1 MKHFPIS
8 SFKAKLV
15 AAVCIVNI
23 LVVLVISGFISNWFY
38 NQIVSQT
45 TEQTQLII
53 EQVGTNVDT
62 YMNELYR
69 LTLAPYYNDNVMGE
83 LEHSPADS
91 QSQLASKRVVEDFL
105 SSVMTLPRSEVL
117 RVYVMS
123 EGGLYSYTRTPYE
136 MTDYRDYQNTEWYL
150 EALSTTRPIL
160 IPPQLEK
167 VFGEKRTPVFSVVRQ
182 IRSKND
188 NSITCGV
195 IKVDADYTGIKKICE
210 KVDLKSSGILL
221 ITNEQNQILY
231 QSAQLPAELTVS
243 QLNTSDSKITVA
255 SNQKYMVNRYNL
267 STYGIQIV
275 ALHSY
280 AELMRPLWENFIKT
294 TILALSCII
303 IAGVFITFIIRK
315 FLEPLFQIMGLM
327 KEVEDGNLEVFASV
341 NTKDEMSSLADSFN
355 HMVRNLDTTMKHNE
369 QLVRK
374 IYQAQYLAKEAQ
386 YNSLCSQ
393 IKPHFLYNTLNTIS
407 LLIKCDEGSAAVK
420 AIEDLSHYLGGIMN
434 VDREIALKQELQIC
448 ESYLGIV
455 YLRYQDRLT
464 YSIEVSPTLLAETI
478 PSLTLQSL
486 VENSVKHACESKRGL
501 VSIALFTREFSD
513 RFELIVKDNG
523 KGISKD
529 KLQEIQNSFADSEND
544 DTDFSDSPLLGN
556 IGLVNI
562 YRRLQLKFGASAQFL
577 IKSSESKGTEVIINL
592 PKSSC

>member
-182 IRSKND
+182 IRSK
-188 NSITCGV
+188 
-195 IKVDADYTGIKKICE
+195 
-210 KVDLKSSGILL
+210 
-221 ITNEQNQILY
+221 
-231 QSAQLPAELTVS
+231 
-243 QLNTSDSKITVA
+243 
-255 SNQKYMVNRYNL
+255 KY
-267 STYGIQIV
+267 
-275 ALHSY
+275 
-280 AELMRPLWENFIKT
+280 
-294 TILALSCII
+294 
-303 IAGVFITFIIRK
+303 
-315 FLEPLFQIMGLM
+315 LFY
-327 KEVEDGNLEVFASV
+327 V
-341 NTKDEMSSLADSFN
+341 
-355 HMVRNLDTTMKHNE
+355 
-369 QLVRK
+369 
-374 IYQAQYLAKEAQ
+374 
-386 YNSLCSQ
+386 
-393 IKPHFLYNTLNTIS
+393 
-407 LLIKCDEGSAAVK
+407 
-420 AIEDLSHYLGGIMN
+420 
-434 VDREIALKQELQIC
+434 
-448 ESYLGIV
+448 
-455 YLRYQDRLT
+455 
-464 YSIEVSPTLLAETI
+464 
-478 PSLTLQSL
+478 
-486 VENSVKHACESKRGL
+486 
-501 VSIALFTREFSD
+501 
-513 RFELIVKDNG
+513 
-523 KGISKD
+523 
-529 KLQEIQNSFADSEND
+529 
-544 DTDFSDSPLLGN
+544 
-556 IGLVNI
+556 
-562 YRRLQLKFGASAQFL
+562 
-577 IKSSESKGTEVIINL
+577 
-592 PKSSC
+592 